1 MRGIVQGVGFRM
13 NARAEAARHELT
25 GFARNLPD
33 GGVEVEVEGR
43 AAAVDR
49 MLAWL
54 AQGPPWAEV
63 SSLEVIDVEPRHSE
77 GFRVI

>member
-1 MRGIVQGVGFRM
+1 MRGIVQGVGFRA
-13 NARAEAARHELT
+13 NARAEAARHDLT

-33 GGVEVEVEGR
+33 GGVELEVQGSE
-43 AAAVDR
+43 ASVAR

-54 AQGPPWAEV
+54 AEGPPWAEV
-63 SSLEVIDVEPRHSE
+63 ESLEITDLEPRRSE